1 MYFQIAVAFGQ
12 HCGKKKTQ
20 PRSGCWALCLALL
33 FPEYYLCMCVC
44 VQVWGCPRRPAMGMR
59 SPYPTWVLG
68 TKLWLLAGAAS
79 APRSS
84 SHFSSPLVLFGCHF
98 PINCAFPVCQ
108 SDSGSIQRRPSPPP
122 GPLAPVSF
130 CCCDKDQDPKQHGEE
145 RVGPSSSSQVHH
157 WGSQGRDHC
166 GAHGG
171 LWLALFAFLFLPGPW
186 NHRYHCPQWAE
197 PFHINHQEMPHIFS
211 VEIPSQVTS
220 AVSSG
225 HKTWPAHPSGFS
237 LFVLAQ
243 TLLTPG

>member
-1 MYFQIAVAFGQ
+1 MG
-12 HCGKKKTQ
+12 
-20 PRSGCWALCLALL
+20 ALL
-33 FPEYYLCMCVC
+33 
-44 VQVWGCPRRPAMGMR
+44 
-59 SPYPTWVLG
+59 
-68 TKLWLLAGAAS
+68 
-79 APRSS
+79 
-84 SHFSSPLVLFGCHF
+84 SSPLTRILPLYVCMCTSVGVPKEASDGHEIPLPDMGAGNQTLALGRSSKCSSVIKSSLQPLSVIWMSFSHQLC
-98 PINCAFPVCQ
+98 ISCVPV
-108 SDSGSIQRRPSPPP
+108 RFWFHTKKPPNP

-130 CCCDKDQDPKQHGEE
+130 CCCDKDQDPKQRGEE

-166 GAHGG
+166 GVYGV
-171 LWLALFAFLFLPGPW
+171 LWLALFAFLLLPGPR
-186 NHRYHCPQWAE
+186 NHRSHCPQWAE